1 MEELEVENEG
11 EAMEVK
17 LWDIAA
23 DSKTE
28 RIKAIVTIVVTA
40 IVNIVNLWGYSVD
53 LDAAIS
59 TVLTILSA
67 ITWVWCWWKNQN
79 VTPEAA
85 KAQVVL
91 DALKEK
97 KRVDEKAE
105 EPLE

>member
-1 MEELEVENEG
+1 MQHLKIEETSESV
-11 EAMEVK
+11 AI
-17 LWDIAA
+17 WDIAA
-23 DSKTE
+23 DIDSE
-28 RIKAIVTIVVTA
+28 RVKAIATIVVTA

-97 KRVDEKAE
+97 KRVDKKAE

>member
-1 MEELEVENEG
+1 MEALEVEIEDKP
-11 EAMEVK
+11 MEVK

-23 DSKTE
+23 DEKTE

-53 LDAAIS
+53 LDAAVS

-91 DALKEK
+91 DVLKAK